1 MTSFQAHVS
10 NLRSFQKAQDEDLVN
25 GKENVKRRKVS
36 MPGIEFQL
44 VGRLRQEDHRQ
55 RLSWATQNYHVCNTY
70 VLGGTVI

>member
-10 NLRSFQKAQDEDLVN
+10 NLRSFQKAQDLDLVN

-44 VGRLRQEDHRQ
+44 VGRLGQEDHRQ
-55 RLSWATQNYHVCNTY
+55 RLSWATQKCHVCNTY
-70 VLGGTVI
+70 ILGGTMI